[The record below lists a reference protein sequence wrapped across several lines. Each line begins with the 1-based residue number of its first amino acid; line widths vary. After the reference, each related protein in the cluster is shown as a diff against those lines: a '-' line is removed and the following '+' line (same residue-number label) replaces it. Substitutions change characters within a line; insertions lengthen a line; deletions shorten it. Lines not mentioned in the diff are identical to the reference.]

1 MLGVRLRAQY
11 RGENLSE
18 VTRDA
23 ALHQRIGVTP
33 VWTVPG
39 LSGPVAAV
47 FEKELRYLARSGPM
61 LLTFVTPIIMLVV
74 FGVRGRSGGFLS
86 NSPDLALP
94 IGSAYA
100 LLLLTNLIYN
110 TFGADG
116 GGVQFFLASPASFR
130 SVVLGKN
137 LAHMA
142 VLAAEVLV
150 LAVGV
155 SLLFRPP
162 SWLAIAITVTG
173 LLFAAPINLAA
184 GNLLSLYLPKKIE
197 VATFG
202 RQRASQLTVL
212 ASFLL
217 QIVIFGVGALTV
229 FAARSYATEWL
240 AVIVFLLLSAVSFVI
255 YLAVLARVDPLAHRR
270 RG

>member
-1 MLGVRLRAQY
+1 MGEVRRDVILHHKAGVQ
-11 RGENLSE
+11 
-18 VTRDA
+18 
-23 ALHQRIGVTP
+23 P
-33 VWTVPG
+33 PWTVPG
-39 LSGPVAAV
+39 GPVAAV
-47 FEKELRYLARSGPM
+47 FEKEIRYLSRSGPM

-74 FGVRGRSGGFLS
+74 FGMRGRSGGFLD
-86 NSPDLALP
+86 NSPDLVLP

-116 GGVQFFLASPASFR
+116 GGVQFFLTSPASFR

-142 VLAAEVLV
+142 VLAAEVVV
-150 LAVGV
+150 LGVGV

-162 SWLAIAITVTG
+162 SLLALAMTIAG
-173 LLFAAPINLAA
+173 LLFAAPLNLAA
-184 GNLLSLYLPKKIE
+184 GNLLSLYSPKKIE

-212 ASFLL
+212 ASFIL
-217 QIVIFGVGALTV
+217 QILIFGVGALTI
-229 FAARSYATEWL
+229 FAARHYASLWL
-240 AVIVFLLLSAVSFVI
+240 AVILFLALAAISFTI
-255 YLAVLARVDPLAHRR
+255 YGLVLTRIDPLAQRR
-270 RG
+270 REILTTELCK